1 MHEFVFILL
10 FITVVHLQC
19 YAGLKCKA
27 GLIVDSIDPGM
38 SSTQEKVRVE
48 ECDASFEYCAAVTCT
63 KGGRLG
69 FSRISWWCA
78 PIKRTHFDCAKQFV
92 QVLEKFVTRS
102 KGIWCECHYGE
113 KGKDMGNEQIML
125 LPIPNGL
132 MCKLGQFDANGIGGL
147 LEGKCLH
154 DDHYCFMARCNKGNE
169 YFKTEWGCAG
179 GQSLISINQQ
189 IGEAAKAMVNCEAMF
204 GQKDV
209 DFSNENFTIDMVD
222 LETTTTSKRQLAA
235 ITKDFPTTTTSTSIT
250 ITKPTI
256 EQSTTSTNEGNG
268 VYDQQS
274 STCFWKIFPMG
285 FMLSVFHVTFA
296 GCHLGTL

>member
-48 ECDASFEYCAAVTCT
+48 ECDASVEYCAAVVDLAFRAFH
-63 KGGRLG
+63 GGARPSNAHTLIVLNN
-69 FSRISWWCA
+69 SY
-78 PIKRTHFDCAKQFV
+78 
-92 QVLEKFVTRS
+92 VLEKFVTRS
-102 KGIWCECHYGE
+102 KGIWCGCHYGE

-179 GQSLISINQQ
+179 GQSLVSINQQ

-209 DFSNENFTIDMVD
+209 DFSNENFTIDMLD
-222 LETTTTSKRQLAA
+222 LETATTSKRQLAA
-235 ITKDFPTTTTSTSIT
+235 ITKDLPTTTTSTIIT
-250 ITKPTI
+250 TTNPTI

-274 STCFWKIFPMG
+274 STFFWKIFPMG

-296 GCHLGTL
+296 GCHLDTL